1 MAIRMKLSAAESDF
15 GGCVRLRRPELLLFW
30 FEVVLGRLW
39 MRLFMV
45 VPMTPSAAV
54 SDPSGRRYCCLIVS
68 TVFSPLSLT
77 PANYFS
83 AVPLKPVIK
92 LLNDTGE

>member
-1 MAIRMKLSAAESDF
+1 MDVSF
-15 GGCVRLRRPELLLFW
+15 HGGSNDNDT
-30 FEVVLGRLW
+30 G
-39 MRLFMV
+39 
-45 VPMTPSAAV
+45 
-54 SDPSGRRYCCLIVS
+54 GRRYCCLIVS

-83 AVPLKPVIK
+83 AVLLKPVIK